1 MQTLA
6 VTPLLAGDPRLMTT
20 KQPTAIDALGAAGLP
35 PDASAG
41 RLPLGARAGLVHA
54 LGAPHTSLALHVL
67 VRPPEAG
74 RDDAATSPEL
84 VFVLTGPLRGA
95 ARAIRL
101 IGRLRAG
108 CADVALVT
116 KAAAATTRE
125 DLVRV
130 LSPLDTTDQETPL
143 SAGEVLALLG
153 ASPAGLAGAE
163 VDRRRALVGANV
175 LDRVSRRPILARF
188 AGQFV
193 SLFAVLLWI
202 GGVLALLAGMP
213 ELGWAIFAV
222 VVVNGVFSFAQ
233 EYRAER
239 AVQALQR
246 LLPHEITVLRDGLEK
261 RVPTTTLVPG
271 DIVRLDEGD
280 QVPGDVHLL
289 TAEGLRID
297 QSALTGES
305 YPVFRRP
312 ATADR
317 RAAVPRFERYELA
330 FAGSNV
336 VAGTATAVVVA
347 TGMDT
352 EIGDVAHLTQAV
364 AEPAS
369 PLEREM
375 IRITRI
381 VTALALG
388 IGGAFLVLG
397 IGTGRLGPAEGLIFA
412 LGVIVA
418 NVPEGLLPTMT
429 LALALAVQRMA
440 RRHAIVRRL
449 SAVET
454 LGATTV
460 ICTDKTGTLTEGHMA
475 TRAVWTAG
483 GVHTADD
490 LRNAGEDVRDLF
502 RTAVLASQATVEHGD
517 PMETA
522 LVITASALGLDAAKL
537 RAAAP
542 LLTAYPFD
550 SFRKRMTLVRAFDET
565 AMACIKGA
573 PRETLA
579 LCATIRVG
587 DDVVPL
593 TDGLR
598 DAFLREHD
606 RLAGEGLRLLTV
618 ARRPLPSTLVGA
630 PEHEVE
636 RTLTLLGFVALW
648 DPPRFEV
655 PEAVAL
661 CRRAGI
667 RVLML
672 TGDYGLTGQAIGR
685 RIGLR
690 VDKVVNG
697 HEVERLDAESLRRL
711 AREPG
716 VLFARM
722 SPVNKLAVVEAL
734 KSGGDVV
741 AVTGDGVNDAPAL
754 RAADIGVAMGRRG
767 TEVAREAAEMV
778 LADDNFATIVAAVRE
793 GRAIYANM
801 GKFVRYI
808 FASNVPELVPFLA
821 FVLLG
826 VPLPL
831 TVMQILAVDLG
842 TDLMPALALGSEPA
856 EPGIMDRPPRSRDE
870 RLLGPRRL
878 LHAYAFLGAAEAV
891 LALAG
896 FFWVYWLA
904 GWRPGLPMAS
914 TGDLYQRATTM
925 TLAGI
930 VAAQVGNVFACRT
943 EHESVFRVGLFR
955 NRLVLVGI
963 LVEVLVLV
971 ALILLP
977 PFRHLFGLAPLT
989 PHEWAPLLTFPAVV
1003 LGLEEGRKWIVRRRC
1018 PSPGP
1023 SGRSDLA

>member
-1 MQTLA
+1 MLA
-6 VTPLLAGDPRLMTT
+6 VTPLLAGDPRPLTT
-20 KQPTAIDALGAAGLP
+20 APATVADALDAAGLP
-35 PDASAG
+35 PDAAAG
-41 RLPLGARAGLVHA
+41 RLSLGDRAAAVSSLGPDHA
-54 LGAPHTSLALHVL
+54 SLALHVL
-67 VRPPEAG
+67 VRPEAG
-74 RDDAATSPEL
+74 REAGAPEL
-84 VFVLTGPLRGA
+84 VFVLAGSLRDA

-108 CADVALVT
+108 CADGALVA
-116 KAAAATTRE
+116 KAATATTRE

-130 LSPLDTTDQETPL
+130 LAPLDLTDLENPL
-143 SAGEVLALLG
+143 VAGEILPLLG
-153 ASPAGLAGAE
+153 ASRAGLTVAE
-163 VDRRRALVGANV
+163 VDRRRAQVGPNV
-175 LDRVSRRPILARF
+175 LERVRRRSRLARF
-188 AGQFV
+188 AEQFV

-202 GGVLALLAGMP
+202 GGGLALLSGMP

-222 VVVNGVFSFAQ
+222 VVINGVFSFLQ

-246 LLPHEITVLRDGLEK
+246 LLPHEITVLRDGAE
-261 RVPTTTLVPG
+261 RRAPAVTLVPG
-271 DIVRLDEGD
+271 DIVRLEEGD
-280 QVPGDVHLL
+280 QVPGDLHLL
-289 TAEGLRID
+289 AAEGLRVD

-305 YPVFRRP
+305 HPVFKRP
-312 ATADR
+312 ADGNG

-330 FAGSNV
+330 FAGSSV
-336 VAGTATAVVVA
+336 VAGTATAVVLA

-364 AEPAS
+364 AEPPS

-375 IRITRI
+375 VRVTRV
-381 VTALALG
+381 VTALALA

-397 IGTGRLGPAEGLIFA
+397 ISTGRLGPAEGFVFA

-460 ICTDKTGTLTEGHMA
+460 ICTDKTGTLTEGRMA
-475 TRAVWTAG
+475 TRAVWTAA
-483 GVHTADD
+483 GVHAADD
-490 LRNAGEDVRDLF
+490 LARAGEDVRDLV
-502 RTAVLASQATVEHGD
+502 RTAVLASQANAEHGD
-517 PMETA
+517 PMERA
-522 LVITASALGLDAAKL
+522 LVITASGLGLDPAKL
-537 RAAAP
+537 RAAAA
-542 LLTAYPFD
+542 LVAAYPFD
-550 SFRKRMTLVRAFDET
+550 SFRKRMTLVRAPDGT
-565 AMACIKGA
+565 AMACVKGA

-606 RLAGEGLRLLTV
+606 RLAGEGLRLLAI
-618 ARRPLPSTLVGA
+618 ARRPLPSMLVGA

-636 RTLTLLGFVALW
+636 RALTLLGFVALW
-648 DPPRFEV
+648 DPPRVEV

-667 RVLML
+667 RVLVL
-672 TGDYGLTGQAIGR
+672 TGDYGLTGQAIAR

-690 VDKVVNG
+690 VAKVVNG
-697 HEVERLDAESLRRL
+697 HEVERLDAGSLRRL

-722 SPVNKLAVVEAL
+722 SPVNKLSVVEAL
-734 KSGGDVV
+734 KAGGDVV

-754 RAADIGVAMGRRG
+754 RVADIGIAMGGRG
-767 TEVAREAAEMV
+767 TEVARESSEMV

-808 FASNVPELVPFLA
+808 FASNVPELMPFLA

-842 TDLMPALALGSEPA
+842 TDLVPALGLGSEPA
-856 EPGIMDRPPRSRDE
+856 EPGVMDRPPRSRHE
-870 RLLGPRRL
+870 RLLGAGRL
-878 LHAYAFLGAAEAV
+878 VQAYAFLGVAEAV
-891 LALAG
+891 LSLAG

-914 TGDLYQRATTM
+914 TGDLYERATTM

-930 VAAQVGNVFACRT
+930 VAAQIGNVFACRT
-943 EHESVFRVGLFR
+943 ERESVFRVGLFR
-955 NRLVLVGI
+955 NRLVLAGIVVEVVLLVGLI
-963 LVEVLVLV
+963 LV
-971 ALILLP
+971 P
-977 PFRHLFGLAPLT
+977 PLRDLFGLAPLT
-989 PHEWAPLLTFPAVV
+989 PREWAPLLAFPAIV
-1003 LGLEEGRKWIVRRRC
+1003 LGLEEGRKWLARR
-1018 PSPGP
+1018 
-1023 SGRSDLA
+1023 GRAGVPTRDG